1 MKDKQTIN
9 FEWQTKFG
17 QALGQTKAQKKLNKR
32 GWRGRRGGQQ
42 ITWTLGRVG
51 SRERG
56 TGHDFSR
63 INEIPNGRAKC
74 QNEMSDLN
82 GCTHLNGP
90 RPLPTPCKR
99 NREQDSWMDSWTA
112 LQLNGWLDGWI
123 DWTDW
128 RPKCQST
135 FAVEARRRS
144 MSMRCECRKCWP
156 PVHKLKA
163 LSQHTH
169 THQSEQWTPPKPPW
183 NENEKW
189 YFWFCGHS

>member
-1 MKDKQTIN
+1 MADEIWSSLGPDQG
-9 FEWQTKFG
+9 TK
-17 QALGQTKAQKKLNKR
+17 KVNKR
-32 GWRGRRGGQQ
+32 GWSGKGRSTDYVNFRGRVWVEKGELV
-42 ITWTLGRVG
+42 TTLVELMKFRMAEQNVK
-51 SRERG
+51 
-56 TGHDFSR
+56 TKWVIWMDVR
-63 INEIPNGRAKC
+63 IWMDHAHYQPP
-74 QNEMSDLN
+74 S
-82 GCTHLNGP
+82 
-90 RPLPTPCKR
+90 LPKR

-112 LQLNGWLDGWI
+112 PQLDGWLDGWI

-163 LSQHTH
+163 LSHTNTH

>member
-1 MKDKQTIN
+1 
-9 FEWQTKFG
+9 
-17 QALGQTKAQKKLNKR
+17 
-32 GWRGRRGGQQ
+32 
-42 ITWTLGRVG
+42 
-51 SRERG
+51 
-56 TGHDFSR
+56 
-63 INEIPNGRAKC
+63 
-74 QNEMSDLN
+74 
-82 GCTHLNGP
+82 
-90 RPLPTPCKR
+90 
-99 NREQDSWMDSWTA
+99 MDSWTA

-169 THQSEQWTPPKPPW
+169 TPTHTHTKVNNERPLSLPEMRMRNGISGFVATAKHLRRYQWQMP
-183 NENEKW
+183 NDEV
-189 YFWFCGHS
+189 